1 MSKVSGSYESV
12 VRGVSEQN
20 PQSRLSGQHFA
31 QVNMIS
37 DPVRGLARRH
47 GSWLEDEKALGEGGS
62 YPALFEQTAS
72 SRVFPFFVGG
82 IKYDLVART
91 GDASGTEAA
100 TSLAFCFDKTNRNF
114 IPVSL
119 GATQPVLDLIAGGV
133 SAMANVGRYLYI
145 AGNAIVPEAAT
156 DPVYAAASNKRL
168 MVGWIRAGAYARE
181 FKVTLT
187 KADGTLVTGMYKT
200 KAASYP
206 ELLDTSDILASDTEY
221 QKKVNDRVNAYN
233 SAVTAW
239 IGEAAEDIT
248 PNNIATKLREALIAE
263 GVASSALT
271 VSGGYL
277 IVDSADYVEIDMDD
291 SGDDTL
297 ARGVGNVIENLDAV
311 SSRHFVGKIVKVEP
325 ETTAADPVYLKAYAK
340 NDTDTGFAEVVWR
353 EAPGVV
359 LTPSTVFCFGTVANG
374 VLHIAGTA
382 TELASMTG
390 LAEVPDFSANSVGD
404 ELSTPLPT
412 FFGRK
417 VDYLG
422 VFQDRLVIGSGSTL
436 FFSRPGDYLNW
447 FRQSVLSIQDN
458 DPWEGYALGAE
469 DDTIKHSVLYD
480 RSLLLFGERF
490 QYVVSGRAAF
500 TPATANIAIASAYE
514 GAIEAAPKASGNF
527 VFYAQHSGVAGQEAA
542 SLQQM
547 QPSSVADVSDTE
559 TASAQLDK
567 YLEGLPHEIV
577 TMTTP
582 NMVLLRTAKH
592 RRRFYVYSYLD
603 NKRSGERLFDSWSY
617 WDWADAVGDMVGLS
631 KDGSDILLYSLKR
644 GKDAAGVGTVWVSC
658 EKFVRDTGLSPYPY
672 LDSLRPLATG
682 YTGSINPNAEF
693 DGLNAVISSGIRKF
707 LGTSI
712 GGLEEFTAAYPG
724 EVLYVGQSFEAYV
737 TPTNPYMKDRNGQP
751 ILAARLTL
759 GKVSVAV
766 ADTGGMEIYVDSY
779 GQSNRVLNF
788 TGRILGQPNNLVG
801 QQPIVTRSLSGSI
814 GREVKECKYTIK
826 AASWL
831 PLTITSIDWT
841 GQAFFNTRRA

>member
-47 GSWLEDEKALGEGGS
+47 GSWLEDEKVLGGDYASLLEH
-62 YPALFEQTAS
+62 TAS

-82 IKYDLVART
+82 TKYDLVART
-91 GDASGTEAA
+91 AAASGETAA
-100 TSLAFCFDKTNRNF
+100 SSLAFCFDKTNRKF

-119 GATQPVLDLIAGGV
+119 GSTAPVLSLIAGGV

-145 AGNAIVPEAAT
+145 AGNSIVPVAST
-156 DPVYAAASNKRL
+156 DAVYASASNKRL
-168 MVGWIRAGAYARE
+168 LVGWIRAGAYARE

-187 KADGTLVTGMYKT
+187 KTDGTLVTGMYKT

-206 ELLDTSDILASDTEY
+206 TLLDTSDILASDAEY

-248 PNNIATKLREALIAE
+248 PNNIATKLRLALIAA
-263 GVASSALT
+263 GVSGTVLT
-271 VSGGYL
+271 VNGGYL
-277 IVDSADYVEIDMDD
+277 IVDSPDYVEIDMDD

-311 SSRHFVGKIVKVEP
+311 SARHFVGKVVKVEP
-325 ETTAADPVYLKAYAK
+325 ETTAADPVYLKAFAK
-340 NDTDTGFAEVVWR
+340 NGTDTGFAEVVWR
-353 EAPGVV
+353 EAPGVG
-359 LTPSTVFCFGTVANG
+359 LQPSVVFCFGTVEDG
-374 VLHIAGTA
+374 TLYIAGSA
-382 TELASMTG
+382 AELETMAGIT
-390 LAEVPDFSANSVGD
+390 EVPTYTANSVGD

-412 FFGRK
+412 FIGRK
-417 VDYLG
+417 IDYLG
-422 VFQDRLVIGSGSTL
+422 VFQDRLVVGSGATL

-469 DDTIKHSVLYD
+469 DDTIKYSVLYD
-480 RSLLLFGERF
+480 RSLVLFGERF
-490 QYVVSGRAAF
+490 QYAVSGRVAF
-500 TPATANIAIASAYE
+500 APATANIAITSAYE
-514 GAIEAAPKASGNF
+514 GAIEAAPVASGNL
-527 VFYAQHSGVAGQEAA
+527 VFYAQHSGVTGQETA

-547 QPSSVADVSDTE
+547 QPSQVADVSDSE

-567 YLEGLPHEIV
+567 YLDGLPQELV
-577 TMTTP
+577 ALTTP
-582 NMVLLRTAKH
+582 NMVLMRVNRH
-592 RRRFYVYSYLD
+592 RDRFYVYSYLD
-603 NKRSGERLFDSWSY
+603 NKRTGERVFDSWSY
-617 WDWADAVGDMVGLS
+617 WSWGDLVGSLVGLS
-631 KDGSDILLYSLKR
+631 REGSDILAYTLKA
-644 GKDAAGVGTVWVSC
+644 GKSDLGDDVVWISC
-658 EKFVRDTGLSPYPY
+658 EKFVRDSDLSKYPY
-672 LDSLRPLATG
+672 LDSLRPVTE
-682 YTGSINPNAEF
+682 YSGS
-693 DGLNAVISSGIRKF
+693 LNANSVFSNVSVAIGSGLRRFI
-707 LGTSI
+707 GTSVSKL
-712 GGLEEFTAAYPG
+712 GDFLEDYADEPMF
-724 EVLYVGQSFEAYV
+724 VGQEYQSYV

-759 GKVSVAV
+759 GRVAV
-766 ADTGGMEIYVDSY
+766 ALADTGGCEISRESGGTEQTVMT
-779 GQSNRVLNF
+779 F
-788 TGRILGQPNNLVG
+788 TGRILGQPANLIG
-801 QQPIVTRSLSGSI
+801 QQPVVTASVTGSI
-814 GREVKECKYTIK
+814 GRDVKDCKYTIK
-826 AASWL
+826 AVNWL
-831 PLTITSIDWT
+831 PLTVSSIDWV